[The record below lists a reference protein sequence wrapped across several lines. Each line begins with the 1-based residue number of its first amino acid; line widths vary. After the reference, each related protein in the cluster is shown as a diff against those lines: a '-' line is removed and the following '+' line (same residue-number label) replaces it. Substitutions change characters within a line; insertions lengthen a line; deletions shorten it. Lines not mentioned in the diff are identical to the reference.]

1 VIGIP
6 FTQDRPPPPPPS
18 EPVAVS
24 SLDALPPPPIATA
37 DIVLSPLEA
46 GDTHVYVPATVNST
60 LPVVGGGLV
69 LVSLIVIV
77 AVVAIILPVV
87 PNALNE
93 TLHVSLP
100 SDVASAIAVNVNAT
114 NVIVLSVTV
123 KLPLSATKSEAFV
136 VL

>member
-1 VIGIP
+1 M
-6 FTQDRPPPPPPS
+6 
-18 EPVAVS
+18 
-24 SLDALPPPPIATA
+24 ATA
-37 DIVLSPLEA
+37 EIVLSADEA
-46 GDTHVYVPATVNST
+46 GDTQVYEPATVYST
-60 LPVVGGGLV
+60 LPVVAGGLV

-87 PNALNE
+87 PNALKE
-93 TLHVSLP
+93 TLQVSLP
-100 SDVASAIAVNVNAT
+100 SVLPSARAVIVNAT